1 MRKRVGMWCVL
12 VHVCVNSP
20 TLIFS
25 FVLYVYL
32 PCLCLSFKITRLL
45 VNHLQFGR
53 DRNALWKTFVSN
65 DFCLLFFVN
74 FSAEDAVEKKRMSS
88 DSSRG
93 VSVDENGVPEKKHE
107 VSIS

>member
-1 MRKRVGMWCVL
+1 MRKRVGMRCVL

-25 FVLYVYL
+25 LVSYVYL
-32 PCLCLSFKITRLL
+32 PCLCLSFKITQSL
-45 VNHLQFGR
+45 VDHLQFGQ
-53 DRNALWKTFVSN
+53 DRNALWKIFVSN
-65 DFCLLFFVN
+65 DCLLFFVN